1 MRLGEV
7 IIDFSTQANV
17 SFEKLQ
23 INLQNYDFKGLA
35 LEASELNT
43 LATYYGE
50 AEIATTAISIEKFAQ
65 HKSPKDIEEVI
76 LVLGLELDKLR
87 LKNEY
92 Y

>member
-7 IIDFSTQANV
+7 IIDFPTQADMSLV
-17 SFEKLQ
+17 KLQ
-23 INLQNYDFKGLA
+23 RNLQNYDYLKLA

-43 LATYYGE
+43 IATYYGE
-50 AEIATTAISIEKFAQ
+50 AQIAITAISIEKFAN
-65 HKSPKDIEEVI
+65 HKSPKDIEQVI
-76 LVLGLELDKLR
+76 MVLGLELDQLK

>member
-7 IIDFSTQANV
+7 FIDFPTQADM
-17 SFEKLQ
+17 SLEKLQ
-23 INLQNYDFKGLA
+23 RNLQRYDYNKLA

-43 LATYYGE
+43 IATYYGE
-50 AEIATTAISIEKFAQ
+50 EQIAITAISIEKFAI
-65 HKSPKDIEEVI
+65 HKSPKDIEQVI
-76 LVLGLELDKLR
+76 LVLGLELDQLK